1 MVQGSVTG
9 VLVIGKARTVLPRLK
24 EIVRLL
30 PVYVRSIPIGIGIG
44 ILPGV
49 GATTAAFVS
58 YAQAAKFSKEPEKF
72 GTGIPEGIAAP
83 ESANNAAAMG
93 AMVPL
98 FALGI
103 PGSATTAIMLG
114 AIILHG
120 LRPGPMLFN
129 THPQFVYAI
138 MLAAIASN
146 LLIIVVSPI
155 FIRFFARM
163 LRVPIGVIG
172 TLILMLCIVGSF
184 AIRNNIADVWLVFIF
199 GILGYILEKHKY
211 PLAPIMIGVVLGGMF
226 EEELRRALVISGGDP
241 TVFFTRPIA
250 AAFIAATLLLLMA
263 PVFGALRHRLQT
275 WRAR

>member
-1 MVQGSVTG
+1 M
-9 VLVIGKARTVLPRLK
+9 
-24 EIVRLL
+24 

-98 FALGI
+98 LALGI
-103 PGSATTAIMLG
+103 PGSATTAVMLG
-114 AIILHG
+114 AVILHG
-120 LRPGPMLFN
+120 LRPGPLLFE

-138 MLAAIASN
+138 MLAAIVAN
-146 LLIIVVSPI
+146 LLIIVVSPL
-155 FIRFFARM
+155 FIRFFARV
-163 LRVPIGVIG
+163 LQVPRGVLG
-172 TLILMLCIVGSF
+172 TLILTLCIVGSF
-184 AIRNNIADVWLVFIF
+184 AIRNNIVDVWLVFVF

-211 PLAPIMIGVVLGGMF
+211 PIAPIVIGVVLGKLF
-226 EEELRRALVISGGDP
+226 EEELRRTLIISGGDL

-250 AAFIAATLLLLMA
+250 AAFIVATLLLLVV
-263 PVFGALRHRLQT
+263 PVFGALRRQLQT
-275 WRAR
+275 RKTR